1 MDETPIDVPTAS
13 PAITRTLTL
22 DAPISDVWDELTDAE
37 ALADWLGLVVDGS
50 VAAGAT
56 GTHREDG
63 IERDVR
69 FLDVDVARGVSWRWG
84 DDGDAATVSITLA
97 TDGDTTTVTVTETWG
112 AAASCSVTE
121 ARADGSFDA
130 WDRRLLG
137 LELRTVSHRA
147 FATV

>member
-1 MDETPIDVPTAS
+1 MDETPIDVPTAT

-22 DAPISDVWDELTDAE
+22 DAPATAVWDELTDAE

-50 VAAGAT
+50 VTAGAT
-56 GTHREDG
+56 GTHREAG
-63 IERDVR
+63 IEREVH
-69 FLDVDVARGVSWRWG
+69 FLDVDVARGLSWRWG
-84 DDGDAATVSITLA
+84 EDDDATTVSITLD
-97 TDGDTTTVTVTETWG
+97 TDGDTTTVTVTETRS
-112 AAASCSVTE
+112 AAASCSVAE

-137 LELRTVSHRA
+137 LELRTVSRRA